1 MNELQ
6 PQNNREYPDAC
17 LDRGLLVG
25 LRDGELAAVE
35 RERALAHL
43 AVCPDCRADER
54 SMQTDSQEVYVL
66 LTALGPSPEELPDTE
81 AAFAALQLR
90 LSDERGRE
98 SSSVTSLATMGSTLR
113 ALPIKK
119 SRPRRWWIAA
129 AAAVLAAVLVIP
141 NAPALAHQ
149 FLGLFQ
155 PQTFQPVSVNLQ
167 SFRSGIGEDL
177 QNFGQLNVT
186 PSDFGGIPNPTQA
199 QVQQQLNFKLLLP
212 GQLPSGVGQAKM
224 FLLIDS
230 SKGTFTF
237 NAAQA
242 RAYLDSTGQGNVSIP
257 PELDGATFTL
267 SVAPGVIVSYGKQ
280 CQTEDQ
286 NATGSIWGVIVPG
299 CSGGKPFYLAEVPS
313 PVLRAT
319 GNASLEDL
327 RSFILSLPKL
337 SRSVR
342 LLLQDVNLS
351 TGVVPL
357 PIPAQVQAEKVSTHG
372 VQGVLMVDSSL
383 SLGAVLWQKDGII
396 YLVAGETSD
405 KTEIKA
411 SANSLQ

>member
-6 PQNNREYPDAC
+6 PQKYREYPDAC
-17 LDRGLLVG
+17 LDRGVLVG
-25 LRDGELAAVE
+25 LRDGELTAEE

-43 AVCPDCRADER
+43 AVCPDCSADER
-54 SMQTDSQEVYVL
+54 RLQTDSQELYDL
-66 LTALGPSPEELPDTE
+66 LAALGPSVEELPDTE
-81 AAFAALQLR
+81 TAFADLQSR
-90 LSDERGRE
+90 LSEERRHE
-98 SSSVTSLATMGSTLR
+98 SSSVTILPAAGSTVTLASSR
-113 ALPIKK
+113 KA
-119 SRPRRWWIAA
+119 RPRRWWLAA
-129 AAAVLAAVLVIP
+129 AAAFLVAVLVVP

-155 PQTFQPVSVNLQ
+155 PQTFQPVSMNLQ
-167 SFRSGIGEDL
+167 SFRDGVGEDL
-177 QNFGQLNVT
+177 QNFGQLNLT
-186 PSDFGGIPNPTQA
+186 PGDLGSIPNPTQT
-199 QVQQQLNFKLLLP
+199 QVEQELNFKLLLP
-212 GQLPSGVGQAKM
+212 GQLPSGVGQNRL
-224 FLLIDS
+224 FFLIDNS
-230 SKGTFTF
+230 EGTFTF

-242 RAYLDSTGQGNVSIP
+242 RAYLDSTGQSSVSIP
-257 PELDGATFTL
+257 AELDGATFTL
-267 SVAPGVIVSYGKQ
+267 TVAPGVIISYGKQ
-280 CQTEDQ
+280 CQAQSQSASE
-286 NATGSIWGVIVPG
+286 SIWGVVVPG
-299 CSGGKPFYLAEVPS
+299 CSGGKPFYIAEVPS

-319 GNASLEDL
+319 GKASLEEL

-337 SRSVR
+337 SRSAR

-357 PIPAQVQAEKVSTHG
+357 PIPAQVQAEKVTTHG

-383 SLGAVLWQKDGII
+383 SLGAVLWQKGGII